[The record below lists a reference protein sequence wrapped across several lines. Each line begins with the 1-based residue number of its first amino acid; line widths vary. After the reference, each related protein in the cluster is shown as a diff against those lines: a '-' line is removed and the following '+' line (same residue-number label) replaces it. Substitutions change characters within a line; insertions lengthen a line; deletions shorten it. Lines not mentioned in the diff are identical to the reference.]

1 MRSIFE
7 MASYPELSEGS
18 IKKLHNYVTAS
29 RLLFMSNIIINEVGN
44 GVHEITLN
52 RPDVLNS
59 FNEEMSSELL
69 SALENAKKV
78 KARAI
83 LLTGA
88 GRAFCAGQDLAAV
101 MPKAGEVPDLG
112 AIVKKC
118 YNPIILSL
126 RSLELPVVCAVN
138 GVAAGAGANLAFA
151 CDIVLASTKAAFMQS
166 FSNVG
171 LIPDSGGT
179 FHLPRL
185 VGHAR
190 TISLTML
197 GEKLTADEA
206 VRIGLIYKAIEPE
219 QLLGEAQKL
228 TAYLATRPT
237 LGLALTKKAI
247 NETWNNSLE
256 QQLKIE
262 EDFQRQ
268 AGRSHDYKEGVQ
280 AFLEKREAKFQGK

>member
-1 MRSIFE
+1 
-7 MASYPELSEGS
+7 
-18 IKKLHNYVTAS
+18 
-29 RLLFMSNIIINEVGN
+29 MSNIIINEAGN

-59 FNEEMSSELL
+59 FNEEMSSELF
-69 SALENAKKV
+69 SALENAKKG
-78 KARAI
+78 KARAV

-101 MPKAGEVPDLG
+101 MPKEGEVPDLG

-151 CDIVLASTKAAFMQS
+151 CDIVLASTKASFIQS

-190 TISLTML
+190 AISLTML
-197 GEKLTADEA
+197 GEKLTAEEA
-206 VRIGLIYKAIEPE
+206 VKIGLIYKATEPE
-219 QLLGEAQKL
+219 QLLAEAQKL
-228 TAYLATRPT
+228 TSYLATRPT

-247 NETWNNSLE
+247 NETWENSLE
-256 QQLKIE
+256 KQLKVE
-262 EDFQRQ
+262 EDFQRI
-268 AGRSHDYKEGVQ
+268 AGKSHDYREGVQ
-280 AFLEKREAKFQGK
+280 AFLEKREGKFQGK